1 LRAQRQ
7 PNIIAGFSADFAALF
22 VGRLTATGSV
32 VLHESTKT
40 QRLRARL
47 PPECSAFSE
56 KDSEGVEG
64 VVLLM
69 ADKPT
74 ADSDAPTPV

>member
-1 LRAQRQ
+1 VKRQ

-22 VGRLTATGSV
+22 VGRLTAKGFV
-32 VLHESTKT
+32 AFYQAAKG

-56 KDSEGVEG
+56 KDSEGVE
-64 VVLLM
+64 V
-69 ADKPT
+69 
-74 ADSDAPTPV
+74 SFR